1 MHNNKEIFS
10 QNIFLTNKT
19 LMIVVIHIAVGI
31 FFEENV
37 VFDWCPKRIFFLII
51 ENKKISN
58 ESNKTK
64 INLML
69 YSCKV
74 GISGFLNL
82 IGFEAATGMGLS

>member
-37 VFDWCPKRIFFLII
+37 VFNWCTKR
-51 ENKKISN
+51 KK
-58 ESNKTK
+58 
-64 INLML
+64 
-69 YSCKV
+69 
-74 GISGFLNL
+74 F
-82 IGFEAATGMGLS
+82 